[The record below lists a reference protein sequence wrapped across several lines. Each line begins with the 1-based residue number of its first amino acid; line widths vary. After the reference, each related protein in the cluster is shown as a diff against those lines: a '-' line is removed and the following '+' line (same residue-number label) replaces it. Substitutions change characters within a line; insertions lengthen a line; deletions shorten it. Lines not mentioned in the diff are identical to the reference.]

1 MQTLDIDQAGAWLK
15 CDPETVRAMA
25 ASGELPAAKV
35 GRAWV
40 FVDVDLIEWLRS
52 QYRASCRSTK
62 TSKNLNTITPASASK
77 AVPEFAEALGLPTRS
92 KLGASTT
99 NGRPQHGKVLPL
111 QTAKRGNTPQQVG

>member
-1 MQTLDIDQAGAWLK
+1 MQTLDLEQAGAWLK

-52 QYRASCRSTK
+52 QYQSCRSTK
-62 TSKNLNTITPASASK
+62 TRPNPNAGMPASASK
-77 AVPEFAEALGLPTRS
+77 AVPEFAEALGLPIRR
-92 KLGASTT
+92 KPNESTI
-99 NGRPQHGKVLPL
+99 NGRRRPGKVLPL
-111 QTAKRGNTPQQVG
+111 ATAKRGSTPQQAG